1 MPLPPPAVIPS
12 IHPSLAFFFLSA
24 LDRFAAAEAASPS
37 VPRSC
42 LRILPLEVL
51 DKAPR
56 DETTR
61 ERRSLL
67 HVWEWDLLGLHVR
80 SAGLAGSAPAEEWNF
95 RFEKMLFLGLGRF
108 SIQKSFSATI
118 FLAVSSFQGSIWVS
132 FEAPLHLVAH
142 LSLMQLALYLSLSH
156 CPFPLSRRNRPGPT
170 FPLSL
175 PSERTQRK
183 WAELLS
189 AVPSSPS
196 SSSSVPGASS
206 LLVLRARQKV

>member
-42 LRILPLEVL
+42 LRILRLEVL

-56 DETTR
+56 DETTKER
-61 ERRSLL
+61 EEQSLL

-95 RFEKMLFLGLGRF
+95 RFEKM
-108 SIQKSFSATI
+108 
-118 FLAVSSFQGSIWVS
+118 
-132 FEAPLHLVAH
+132 
-142 LSLMQLALYLSLSH
+142 
-156 CPFPLSRRNRPGPT
+156 
-170 FPLSL
+170 
-175 PSERTQRK
+175 
-183 WAELLS
+183 
-189 AVPSSPS
+189 
-196 SSSSVPGASS
+196 
-206 LLVLRARQKV
+206 